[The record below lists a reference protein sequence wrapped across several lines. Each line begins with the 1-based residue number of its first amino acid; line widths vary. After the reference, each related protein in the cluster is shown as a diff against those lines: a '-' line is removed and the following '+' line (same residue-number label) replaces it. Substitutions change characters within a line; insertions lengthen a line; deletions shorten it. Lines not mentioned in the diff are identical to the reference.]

1 MRNKT
6 LLGFDWWLL
15 APVFV
20 LVSISLVTL
29 LSLNKALF
37 LNQLTALGVGL
48 VAFFLTSRLR
58 VEMLESFRLPIY
70 VISLI
75 LLVVVLVIGFESNG
89 AVRWISVFGVSV
101 QFSEVLKP
109 FLAISFCA
117 FLAERRDTSFKSLL
131 LILLFLLPVFFLVAF
146 QPDLGNALIYGG
158 VVLLVLIVYG
168 FPLRWFGLLSLPFL
182 LVSPIFWN
190 LLHDYQQRRLLTF
203 INPTSDPLGS
213 SYNVIQAMIAVGS
226 GMFLGKGLSQG
237 TQSGLRFL
245 PERHTDF
252 IFATLSEGL
261 GFVGSFIIIIAF
273 AFLCMRIYVIFT
285 KLDNPFAK
293 LFTASAFSFLLIHFF
308 VNIGMNLG
316 ILPIVGVTLPFVSFG
331 GNSLLSNFIF
341 LGILSSLMSTYSRR
355 SVLEIR

>member
-1 MRNKT
+1 MRNKS
-6 LLGFDWWLL
+6 LLGIDWWLL

-29 LSLNKALF
+29 LSLNKELF
-37 LNQLTALGVGL
+37 FSQLFTLGVGL
-48 VAFFLTSRLR
+48 VAFFSASRLR
-58 VEMLESFRLPIY
+58 VEMLESFRVPIY
-70 VISLI
+70 VISII
-75 LLVVVLVIGFESNG
+75 LLLVVLVIGYESHG
-89 AVRWISVFGVSV
+89 ALRWISVFGFPI

-109 FLAISFCA
+109 FLAVSLCS
-117 FLAERRDTSFKSLL
+117 FLAKRRDTSFRSLL

-168 FPLRWFGLLSLPFL
+168 FPLRWFGLLLLPL
-182 LVSPIFWN
+182 LLFSPIFWN
-190 LLHDYQQRRLLTF
+190 LLHDYQQKRLLTF
-203 INPTSDPLGS
+203 INPTSDPLGA

-273 AFLCMRIYVIFT
+273 ALLCLRIYMIFT
-285 KLDNPFAK
+285 AFENPFAK

-308 VNIGMNLG
+308 INIGMNLG
-316 ILPIVGVTLPFVSFG
+316 LLPIVGVTLPFVSFG

>member
-1 MRNKT
+1 MRNKN
-6 LLGFDWWLL
+6 LLGLDWWLL

-20 LVSISLVTL
+20 LVIISLVTL
-29 LSLNKALF
+29 LSLNRELF
-37 LNQLTALGVGL
+37 LNQLSALGVGL
-48 VAFFLTSRLR
+48 VAFFLASRLR
-58 VEMLESFRLPIY
+58 VEMLESFRVSIY
-70 VISLI
+70 VISVVL
-75 LLVVVLVIGFESNG
+75 LLVVLIIGFESNG

-109 FLAISFCA
+109 FLALSLCS
-117 FLAERRDTSFKSLL
+117 FLAKRSDMSFRTVLLTLL
-131 LILLFLLPVFFLVAF
+131 LLLPVFFLVAF

-168 FPLRWFGLLSLPFL
+168 FPLRWFGLLLLPFIF
-182 LVSPIFWN
+182 VSPIFWN

-261 GFVGSFIIIIAF
+261 GFVGSAIVICAFILLLLRVYMLF
-273 AFLCMRIYVIFT
+273 M
-285 KLDNPFAK
+285 KMENQFAK
-293 LFTASAFSFLLIHFF
+293 LFAACVFSFLLIHFF
-308 VNIGMNLG
+308 VNIGMNTGL
-316 ILPIVGVTLPFVSFG
+316 LPIVGVTLPFVSFG

-341 LGILSSLMSTYSRR
+341 LGILSALSSTYSRR
-355 SVLEIR
+355 SVLEIK